1 MPSQT
6 PPPPAS
12 PAPPVCAGCGAPTRR
27 VADTVAD
34 PASLHDDLADRLAK
48 APAVASR
55 GTTALHAVEGLI
67 MAGVGIALAQGGLA
81 GHNTVPTVGGTL
93 LALIALSGTALV
105 VRNETRGRAAV
116 TAGEPRADALW
127 RPAHHCPGCAS
138 VSCPGGEPWQGR
150 LTPEQFRKLV
160 WTEAGYGGELE
171 ERARTADV
179 PPGTLPRPRGAQ
191 DHV

>member
-6 PPPPAS
+6 PSPPAS
-12 PAPPVCAGCGAPTRR
+12 PAPPVCTGCGTPTRP
-27 VADTVAD
+27 VAEAVAD
-34 PASLHDDLADRLAK
+34 PASLHDGLTDRLAK
-48 APAVASR
+48 APATASR
-55 GTTALHAVEGLI
+55 GTTTLHAVEGLI
-67 MAGVGIALAQGGLA
+67 MAGVGLALAHGGLT
-81 GHNTVPTVGGTL
+81 GHTTVHTVGGTL
-93 LALIALSGTALV
+93 LTLLALAGTALV
-105 VRNETRGRAAV
+105 VRNESRGRATV
-116 TAGEPRADALW
+116 TVGEPRADALW
-127 RPAHHCPGCAS
+127 QPAYHCPGCAS

-171 ERARTADV
+171 ERARTAVV